1 MFLSDFWFILFEF
14 LLLDLNYR
22 HSMWTVAL
30 LLLIGVSGSLG
41 RVYSRS
47 EINWPT
53 DEVSTDKDSELMLS
67 E

>member
-41 RVYSRS
+41 RVYNRN

-53 DEVSTDKDSELMLS
+53 DEVSTDKDSELILS